1 MTSNTTKK
9 ARKYT
14 PTTQRKRNARL
25 LAWLEDL
32 KAGVVRITEEGK
44 PDDLYHLAEI
54 ASDFGRGF
62 TLEKMTD
69 GNPLTCEP
77 AYSVNIDGE
86 ASTCECKGFLRWHHC
101 RHVEALTALLEAGK
115 LASDDKPTVTPV
127 TKPTTTPAPR
137 RLERWEAEIV

>member
-1 MTSNTTKK
+1 MCSTTTKK

-14 PTTQRKRNARL
+14 PTTQRKRNVRL
-25 LAWLEDL
+25 LAWIEDL
-32 KAGVVRITEEGK
+32 KVGVVRITEEGK
-44 PDDLYHLAEI
+44 PDDHYHVKGI
-54 ASDFGRGF
+54 PSDFGKGF
-62 TLEKMTD
+62 TLEKMQE

-115 LASDDKPTVTPV
+115 LTSDDKPT
-127 TKPTTTPAPR
+127 TKPTVTAKPAIPHDWQR
-137 RLERWEAEIV
+137 CEAPIV

>member
-44 PDDLYHLAEI
+44 PDDHYHLAEI
-54 ASDFGRGF
+54 PSDFGRGF
-62 TLEKMTD
+62 SLEKMTD
-69 GNPLTCEP
+69 GNPLTCETP
-77 AYSVNIDGE
+77 YAVCIDGTR
-86 ASTCECKGFLRWHHC
+86 STCECKGFLRWRHC

-115 LASDDKPTVTPV
+115 LATTPTPARPKPTP
-127 TKPTTTPAPR
+127 KPAIPHDWQRCEAP
-137 RLERWEAEIV
+137 IV